1 MPYSKEPAF
10 NAVGEPAGI
19 TELVF
24 RLVAFDQNEWF
35 PQGAC
40 TAIASHLCV
49 TAKHVILD
57 FLDHF
62 GKGSTVA
69 NLDVS
74 CFSLQALQ
82 ILDKPLRYALWSV
95 CNAYLSPLSD
105 IALLHLAPYCTVA
118 GKITTARAWKQVRLN
133 LFAPSVGSRI
143 VGFGFHS
150 STATVTKNPEG
161 GPNVH
166 IHDKPTATVGEVRQV
181 HAARRDSVRLNFPC
195 YQVNARFDGGMSGG
209 PVFDDFGR
217 LCGVICSSFP
227 SASPDE
233 EHASYVATLWPAMG
247 IPLDVKGVWRTLLD
261 LARDSVVA
269 ADGWE
274 RIRLQELP
282 VDSVPGGVLYGVSV
296 V

>member
-1 MPYSKEPAF
+1 MLYSKEPAF
-10 NAVGEPAGI
+10 NAVTEPAGI

-62 GKGSTVA
+62 CAGSTA
-69 NLDVS
+69 TSLQVS
-74 CFSLQALQ
+74 SFSLQALQ
-82 ILDKPLRYALWSV
+82 ILDNPLRYAVWSV

-118 GKITTARAWKQVRLN
+118 DKITTAQGWKQVRLS
-133 LFAPSVGSRI
+133 LFPPSVAARI

-150 STATVTKNPEG
+150 SAATVTKNPQG

-181 HAARRDSVRLNFPC
+181 HAARRDSARLNFPC

-209 PVFDDFGR
+209 PVFDESGR
-217 LCGVICSSFP
+217 LCGIICSSFP
-227 SASPDE
+227 STSPEE
-233 EHASYVATLWPAMG
+233 EHASYVATLWPATG

-261 LARDSVVA
+261 LTREGVVA

-274 RIRLQELP
+274 RIRLQEFPDQLA
-282 VDSVPGGVLYGVSV
+282 PGGILYGVSV